1 MAVDYTQ
8 LQLKLQTA
16 GNMKTNRLIALL
28 TLNNPL
34 TKAAHTKNEQD
45 AWMTKW
51 AAAGVEEEDADAYYN
66 GS

>member
-45 AWMTKW
+45 AWMTK
-51 AAAGVEEEDADAYYN
+51 
-66 GS
+66 